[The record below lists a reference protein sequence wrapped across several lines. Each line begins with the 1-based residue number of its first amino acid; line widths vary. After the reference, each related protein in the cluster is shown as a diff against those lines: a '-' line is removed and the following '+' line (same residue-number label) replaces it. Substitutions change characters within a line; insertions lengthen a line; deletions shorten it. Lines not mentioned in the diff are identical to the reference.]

1 MKSIE
6 KITKSKSK
14 LKKKRLKS
22 VQDAIPIQRVYKD
35 GIFLAGGLYSKMWTF
50 SDINYKV
57 ADDNNKHSMFQDYC
71 KILNSLPLNAE
82 AQIIVN
88 NRSINRDEFQKVISL
103 ENVDERL
110 LTLGTEIKDI
120 IMDKIDEG
128 NDITQEKYIVISVQ
142 AKKYDEAKTT
152 LNRIESD
159 FMATFGKL
167 ASRITP
173 ITAIERL
180 QILHDF
186 YIGNHEYT
194 LPLDFERYSKAGKDV
209 LDYIAPESMQ
219 FFNKHF
225 TMGEKFGRTI
235 YLKDYAAYISDKI
248 VMDLTDMPKN
258 MMYSMSLVP
267 VATDVAIRMLETI
280 KLGLEKNLTDW
291 QNNQNKNNNFS
302 AQPPAQIIDPIK
314 DITELISDIKTR
326 DQHIM
331 FANVSIVLLADSL
344 EELDADTETIFSKV
358 RGGSCQFATLF
369 AQQEKGLNT
378 VLPYGTRYLESDM
391 RTLKTESVAAFMPFK
406 VQEVRDDGGLYYGVN
421 AVSHNVILCNRK
433 NLINGNGWI
442 LGISG
447 SGKSVFAKF
456 EGILNAIFNSDDD
469 IIIMDPESEYGKMVE
484 MLGGQKIV
492 ISGSSNNHINAME
505 IVRDSDD
512 GENPV
517 SAKAQFIMSI
527 YEQISKKDSVTAQE
541 RSIIDRAVS
550 EILRPYILGISDVMP
565 TLVDLYELIKTYP
578 ETEAKTIALSLEMYV
593 NGNLDVFAKE
603 TNVDINNRIVCFD
616 IMELGDTLKPVGLL
630 VMLDNIMNRV
640 ISNRRKGKYTHIYI
654 DEAHLFFK
662 NEFSSEFL
670 ARAWKRF
677 RKYGGLITGITQNIS
692 EVLNSDTARLMIAN
706 SEFIIMLNQSADDQ
720 RLLSNLL
727 KISPEQLAFI
737 NNSPVGQGIMRIG
750 ANIIPFQN
758 RFPTN
763 TQLYKLISTKP
774 GENN

>member
-1 MKSIE
+1 
-6 KITKSKSK
+6 
-14 LKKKRLKS
+14 
-22 VQDAIPIQRVYKD
+22 
-35 GIFLAGGLYSKMWTF
+35 
-50 SDINYKV
+50 
-57 ADDNNKHSMFQDYC
+57 
-71 KILNSLPLNAE
+71 
-82 AQIIVN
+82 
-88 NRSINRDEFQKVISL
+88 
-103 ENVDERL
+103 
-110 LTLGTEIKDI
+110 
-120 IMDKIDEG
+120 
-128 NDITQEKYIVISVQ
+128 
-142 AKKYDEAKTT
+142 
-152 LNRIESD
+152 
-159 FMATFGKL
+159 
-167 ASRITP
+167 
-173 ITAIERL
+173 
-180 QILHDF
+180 
-186 YIGNHEYT
+186 
-194 LPLDFERYSKAGKDV
+194 
-209 LDYIAPESMQ
+209 
-219 FFNKHF
+219 
-225 TMGEKFGRTI
+225 
-235 YLKDYAAYISDKI
+235 
-248 VMDLTDMPKN
+248 
-258 MMYSMSLVP
+258 
-267 VATDVAIRMLETI
+267 
-280 KLGLEKNLTDW
+280 
-291 QNNQNKNNNFS
+291 
-302 AQPPAQIIDPIK
+302 
-314 DITELISDIKTR
+314 
-326 DQHIM
+326 
-331 FANVSIVLLADSL
+331 
-344 EELDADTETIFSKV
+344 
-358 RGGSCQFATLF
+358 
-369 AQQEKGLNT
+369 
-378 VLPYGTRYLESDM
+378 
-391 RTLKTESVAAFMPFK
+391 
-406 VQEVRDDGGLYYGVN
+406 
-421 AVSHNVILCNRK
+421 
-433 NLINGNGWI
+433 
-442 LGISG
+442 
-447 SGKSVFAKF
+447 
-456 EGILNAIFNSDDD
+456 
-469 IIIMDPESEYGKMVE
+469 
-484 MLGGQKIV
+484 
-492 ISGSSNNHINAME
+492 ME

-593 NGNLDVFAKE
+593 NGNLDVFAKD

-720 RLLSNLL
+720 RLLSSLL

-737 NNSPVGQGIMRIG
+737 NNSPVGQGIMRVG